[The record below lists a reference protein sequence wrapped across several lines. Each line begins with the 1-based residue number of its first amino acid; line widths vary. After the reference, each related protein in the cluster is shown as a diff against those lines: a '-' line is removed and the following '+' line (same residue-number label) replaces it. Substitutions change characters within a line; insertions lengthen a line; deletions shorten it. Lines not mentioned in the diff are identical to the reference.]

1 MSGKAGKILWDNLWT
16 NNPIFIQILGIC
28 STLAVTNSVRNTLIM
43 TVGVSLSTA
52 FSSWTLSAM
61 QATIPRKVRM
71 IVQVLVISFY
81 VIIIDI
87 ILRAYLPE
95 VSKQLG
101 PYVGLI
107 ITNCIIM
114 GRAEAFAAANKPVLS
129 FWDGLTSGLGYMGV
143 LMAIAFVREL
153 LGFGTLFN
161 VRVMPE
167 GFATWT
173 IMIMAPSAFFL
184 VAMVMWWAKTVQAK
198 GKAGQPP
205 AGAKPAVP
213 AATPAAAAAAPKE
226 ASK

>member
-1 MSGKAGKILWDNLWT
+1 MSGKAGKILRDNLWT

-129 FWDGLTSGLGYMGV
+129 FWDGLTSGLGYMAV
-143 LMAIAFVREL
+143 LVAIAVVREILGFGSL
-153 LGFGTLFN
+153 LGF
-161 VRVMPE
+161 RVMPA
-167 GFATWT
+167 GFEPWT

-184 VAMVMWWAKTVQAK
+184 VAFVMWWAKTVQAK
-198 GKAGQPP
+198 A
-205 AGAKPAVP
+205 AAK
-213 AATPAAAAAAPKE
+213 AAAAKSAPRPAPAK
-226 ASK
+226 A